1 MPATRNDV
9 ARLAGVSSAT
19 VSYVVNN
26 GPRKVTE
33 KTRQKVLR
41 AIEQLSYQPSAVA
54 RSLRTKKTLTI
65 GVIVSDILNPVIS
78 AVAKG
83 IEDEILP
90 HNYGMILCN
99 SDEDPDRELTF
110 LNMLLS
116 KQVDGIILMPTC
128 ENVHFLLSL
137 AEEKFPLVLVDR
149 SIEGLSVDNI
159 LWENESG
166 AYQATRHLLE
176 QGHQRIGLVS
186 LPMHLT
192 PGHERVSGYDRA
204 LREAGLP
211 YDPAL
216 VIEGSFKAE
225 KGPKLAEPLFS
236 LADPPTALLVSSNRL
251 FIGVLEYLK
260 EHHIIMPRDIAVVV
274 FDDVP
279 FYSFSSPSI
288 TAVRSAADAFGL
300 QAACLLEQAITHDGK
315 HQAEVIRFPVELVV
329 RESSVGFQRRH

>member
-1 MPATRNDV
+1 VTATRDDV

-26 GPRKVTE
+26 GPRNVKE
-33 KTRQKVLR
+33 MTRQKVLR

-65 GVIVSDILNPVIS
+65 GVIVSDILNPVLS

-83 IEDEILP
+83 IEDKILP
-90 HNYGMILCN
+90 LSYGMILCN

-128 ENVHFLLSL
+128 ENVRFLLSL
-137 AEEKFPLVLVDR
+137 AEEKFPLVLLDR
-149 SIEGLSVDNI
+149 SIEGMGVDN
-159 LWENESG
+159 LLFDNETG

-236 LADPPTALLVSSNRL
+236 LRDPPTAILISSNRL
-251 FIGVLEYLK
+251 FIGVLEYVK
-260 EHHIIMPRDIAVVV
+260 EHHINIPGDIAVVV

-279 FYSFSSPSI
+279 YFSYSSPSI
-288 TAVRSAADAFGL
+288 TAVRSDADAFGQ
-300 QAACLLEQAITHDGK
+300 QAAGLLEQAITLDGS
-315 HQAEVIRFPVELVV
+315 HQGKVIRFPTELVI
-329 RESSVGFQRRH
+329 RESSVGFQK

>member
-1 MPATRNDV
+1 MATTRDDV

-26 GPRKVTE
+26 GPRHVKE
-33 KTRQKVLR
+33 NTRRKVLR

-65 GVIVSDILNPVIS
+65 GVIVSDILNPVFS
-78 AVAKG
+78 AIAKG

-90 HNYGMILCN
+90 LNYGMILCN

-116 KQVDGIILMPTC
+116 KQVDGIILLPTG
-128 ENVHFLLSL
+128 ENVRFLLSL
-137 AEEKFPLVLVDR
+137 AAEKFPLVLLDR
-149 SIEGLSVDNI
+149 LIEGMEVDH
-159 LWENESG
+159 LLFDNERG
-166 AYQATRHLLE
+166 AYKATRHLLE
-176 QGHQRIGLVS
+176 QGHKRIGLVS
-186 LPMHLT
+186 LPTHLT
-192 PGHERVSGYDRA
+192 PGRERVSGYDRA

-211 YDPAL
+211 YDPTL
-216 VIEGSFKAE
+216 VFEGSFKAE
-225 KGPKLAEPLFS
+225 KGPQLAEPLFS

-251 FIGVLEYLK
+251 FIGVSEYVK
-260 EHHIIMPRDIAVVV
+260 EHHIRIPEDIAVVV

-279 FYSFSSPSI
+279 YFSYSTPSI
-288 TAVRSAADAFGL
+288 TAVRSDADAFGR
-300 QAACLLEQAITHDGK
+300 QAAGLLKQAITLDGSHK
-315 HQAEVIRFPVELVV
+315 PQVIRFPIDLIV